1 MTESEIKILG
11 DFMKLAKIL
20 VAFMV
25 AVLVGMAGMVYLELE
40 NRNSINYLINDS
52 LATKQTYIVE
62 VAGKLDKVDP
72 EAVRPQVETSLDYCT
87 DTYIVHANGG
97 DVTNECETLQTYYD
111 TDYGE

>member
-1 MTESEIKILG
+1 MTESEIKIIG

-25 AVLVGMAGMVYLELE
+25 AVLVGMTGMVYLELE
-40 NRNSINYLINDS
+40 NRDSINYLINDS
-52 LATKQTYIVE
+52 LATKQAFIIE

-72 EAVRPQVETSLDYCT
+72 DAVRPQVETSLEYCT

-97 DVTNECETLQTYYD
+97 DVTSECNTLQAYYD
-111 TDYGE
+111 INYGE